1 MNQETDSSHSSVL
14 IVDDNVK
21 NLQVLGE
28 FLKQEGLLVEFALD
42 GKGALK
48 WLENKKFDLILLD
61 IMMPGM
67 DGYEVCS
74 IIKGTPEISEIPVI
88 FITADTAPE
97 SIVKGFESGA
107 VDYITKPFIQKE
119 LLIRVKTQLR
129 IKKSQEQI
137 ISFLNEIEE
146 KNRNI
151 NDSIEYARYIQ
162 EAIIGTSDVN
172 MAFLPENFVFNL
184 PKDILSGDFYWINKI
199 GNKIVV
205 AVMDCTGHGVPGALM
220 SILGITLLN
229 EIILDEKIISPEK
242 ILESLRKKI
251 VVSLGERLGYG
262 RIKDGIEGSVICFD
276 QGSGELE
283 FSGSF
288 NPLIIT
294 QAGQISV
301 IKADRLPIGYYEIKG
316 NFTLTKIKLE
326 PKDTI
331 YMFSDGL
338 IDQFGGP
345 SNKRF
350 MLKYLKEILLT
361 NYYKTMARQK
371 EIITDT
377 FNHWKGD
384 AVQTD
389 DILVMGIRF

>member
-1 MNQETDSSHSSVL
+1 
-14 IVDDNVK
+14 
-21 NLQVLGE
+21 
-28 FLKQEGLLVEFALD
+28 
-42 GKGALK
+42 
-48 WLENKKFDLILLD
+48 
-61 IMMPGM
+61 
-67 DGYEVCS
+67 
-74 IIKGTPEISEIPVI
+74 
-88 FITADTAPE
+88 
-97 SIVKGFESGA
+97 
-107 VDYITKPFIQKE
+107 
-119 LLIRVKTQLR
+119 
-129 IKKSQEQI
+129 
-137 ISFLNEIEE
+137 
-146 KNRNI
+146 
-151 NDSIEYARYIQ
+151 
-162 EAIIGTSDVN
+162 

>member
-151 NDSIEYARYIQ
+151 NDSIEY
-162 EAIIGTSDVN
+162 
-172 MAFLPENFVFNL
+172 
-184 PKDILSGDFYWINKI
+184 
-199 GNKIVV
+199 
-205 AVMDCTGHGVPGALM
+205 
-220 SILGITLLN
+220 
-229 EIILDEKIISPEK
+229 
-242 ILESLRKKI
+242 
-251 VVSLGERLGYG
+251 
-262 RIKDGIEGSVICFD
+262 
-276 QGSGELE
+276 
-283 FSGSF
+283 
-288 NPLIIT
+288 
-294 QAGQISV
+294 
-301 IKADRLPIGYYEIKG
+301 
-316 NFTLTKIKLE
+316 
-326 PKDTI
+326 
-331 YMFSDGL
+331 
-338 IDQFGGP
+338 
-345 SNKRF
+345 
-350 MLKYLKEILLT
+350 
-361 NYYKTMARQK
+361 
-371 EIITDT
+371 
-377 FNHWKGD
+377 
-384 AVQTD
+384 
-389 DILVMGIRF
+389 